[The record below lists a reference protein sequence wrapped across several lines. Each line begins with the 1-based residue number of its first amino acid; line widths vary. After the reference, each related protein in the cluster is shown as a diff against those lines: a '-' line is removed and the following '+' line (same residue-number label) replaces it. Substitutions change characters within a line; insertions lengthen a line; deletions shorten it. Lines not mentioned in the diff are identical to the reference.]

1 MSDRLS
7 LAPAL
12 AGSLLAIAMG
22 CYLSRAKWCGP
33 LSLAAGRADDDDDD
47 DGGADASRATPPL
60 RATSGSGRRVV
71 FRAELCEELPIARL
85 HDLPVWVRE
94 QVYWQAHEYAQIREN
109 QRRLIE
115 TVLRAA
121 RRAPDGETPPPI
133 PGESRRGLGLVC
145 EPGTNSGRAARV
157 RSARRAVVEA
167 QRDGYSPGQLAALA
181 AELGR
186 WATRNAR
193 DVGLRDAEAVGDFD
207 CESFKIACAAGDV
220 IVDMPKVVSTS
231 PPVAHAIRSDAG
243 SSAASSE
250 KSDGLGLASMVK
262 SDSLSDL
269 SAVAHAAPT
278 KAAQPRAES
287 LATMLR
293 TDSLGDLK
301 AVDGP

>member
-1 MSDRLS
+1 MRAHP
-7 LAPAL
+7 APSPSA
-12 AGSLLAIAMG
+12 
-22 CYLSRAKWCGP
+22 
-33 LSLAAGRADDDDDD
+33 
-47 DGGADASRATPPL
+47 
-60 RATSGSGRRVV
+60 
-71 FRAELCEELPIARL
+71 ARL
-85 HDLPVWVRE
+85 R
-94 QVYWQAHEYAQIREN
+94 I
-109 QRRLIE
+109 
-115 TVLRAA
+115 
-121 RRAPDGETPPPI
+121 
-133 PGESRRGLGLVC
+133 RGLGLVC

-167 QRDGYSPGQLAALA
+167 QRDGYARPSGDPSSRWSWRCYVRQEDGAQHANAAKIIFVNGALAAEIGGAPRRYSPGQLAALA